1 MVFVFVC
8 KLQPVPLCTLCS
20 AGTHLASHQQPRS
33 YTWGDGIAFDICY
46 FEEIVLVVFL
56 LLIRASFLGMTVVV
70 VLLSTAVDFSQM
82 LIPRG
87 RMESINC
94 NTITVV

>member
-33 YTWGDGIAFDICY
+33 YTWGGGSALDICY
-46 FEEIVLVVFL
+46 FGEIVLVVFL

-70 VLLSTAVDFSQM
+70 VLLSTAKVEFVHAVSAGSSVKF
-82 LIPRG
+82 LP
-87 RMESINC
+87 
-94 NTITVV
+94 VV